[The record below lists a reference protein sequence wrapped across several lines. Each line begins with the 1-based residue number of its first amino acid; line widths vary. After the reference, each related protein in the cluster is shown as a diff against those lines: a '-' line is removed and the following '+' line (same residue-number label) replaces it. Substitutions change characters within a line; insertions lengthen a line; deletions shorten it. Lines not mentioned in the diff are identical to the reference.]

1 MATIP
6 ASVLIVRLDAIG
18 DALTTVPLIAALR
31 RYGMRVGAVLRPV
44 NADVFSSRALDRV
57 HVADHGDLVAEI
69 RAENYDYALIPTE
82 KPLAYRIAKA
92 ARISHRVG
100 FENGWGKPLKT
111 LWIRRM
117 CTETIFRTASLDPA
131 APHECEVVFKLAH
144 RLVPEPEPPRDPAVL
159 RPLVIDDEPIPDE
172 RIAVQ
177 ITDKWERLGA
187 RTEEIVELAG
197 RIAQAHSVRLIGSS
211 QERAYCER
219 VSDAMKLPVE
229 TFDELSAWKTSIA
242 AARALVAPD
251 SGAVHVA
258 GMTGTPVVSC
268 FAARDF
274 ALQTGRWSPW
284 AAAHR
289 IVKMEG
295 ESWPLV
301 AADALAPLLSG
312 SRSAVYRG

>member
-6 ASVLIVRLDAIG
+6 PSVLIVRLDAIG
-18 DALTTVPLIAALR
+18 DALTTVPLVAALR

-44 NADVFSSRALDRV
+44 NAHVFSSRALDRV
-57 HVADHGDLVAEI
+57 HIAQDEHLTEQI
-69 RAENYDYALIPTE
+69 STENYDYALIPTE

-92 ARISHRVG
+92 ARIPHRIG
-100 FENGWGKPLKT
+100 FENGWGKPLKA

-117 CTETIFRTASLDPA
+117 CTETIFRTAGLDPS
-131 APHECEVVFKLAH
+131 APHECEVVFKLAR
-144 RLVPEPEPPRDPAVL
+144 RLVPDPEPPRDAAVL
-159 RPLVIDDEPIPDE
+159 RPLVIDSAPNRDE
-172 RIAVQ
+172 RIAIQ

-187 RTEEIVELAG
+187 RAQEVVELVR
-197 RIAQAHSVRLIGSS
+197 RIVQGHSVRLIGASH
-211 QERAYCER
+211 ER
-219 VSDAMKLPVE
+219 VYCRRMSEATKLPVE
-229 TFDELSAWKTSIA
+229 TFDELNDWKNGIA

-251 SGAVHVA
+251 SGAVHVG
-258 GMTGTPVVSC
+258 GMTGTPVVAC

-274 ALQTGRWSPW
+274 ELQTARWSPW

-301 AADALAPLLSG
+301 AADALVPLLSG